1 MGRPS
6 SPQQDEL
13 VVECKCAK
21 NTLLV
26 RVRGDLTLSTANH
39 FEATLGEAING
50 PKLDIVLELGGVRA
64 IDSRGLRS
72 LLRIANEC
80 RGAGR
85 KLRLRRASP
94 PVWRAIEWGG
104 LQRQLRLVA

>member
-6 SPQQDEL
+6 SPQQDEV
-13 VVECKCAK
+13 VVECKGAK

-26 RVRGDLTLSTANH
+26 RVRGDLTLSTAKH
-39 FEATLGEAING
+39 FEATLGQAING
-50 PKLDIVLELGGVRA
+50 RKLDIVLELGRVRA

-85 KLRLRRASP
+85 RLRLRRASA
-94 PVWRAIEWGG
+94 PVRRAIEWGG
-104 LQRQLRLVA
+104 LERQLRLRA

>member
-1 MGRPS
+1 LGRPS
-6 SPQQDEL
+6 SPQQDEV
-13 VVECKCAK
+13 VVECKSAK

-26 RVRGDLTLSTANH
+26 RVRGDLTLSTAEH
-39 FEATLGEAING
+39 FEATLRQAIKG
-50 PKLDIVLELGGVRA
+50 RKLDIILELGGVRF

-72 LLRIANEC
+72 LLRVANEC

-85 KLRLRRASP
+85 RLRLRRVSA